1 MLKLLTVALT
11 LSAFAMIGVA
21 SQAEAQ
27 FRPCIKNN
35 PKDNVPCLMTAEGTG
50 QIKPRT
56 R

>member
-11 LSAFAMIGVA
+11 LGVFAMIGVA

-35 PKDNVPCLMTAEGTG
+35 PKDNVPCLMTAE
-50 QIKPRT
+50 RT
-56 R
+56 EQVRSR

>member
-11 LSAFAMIGVA
+11 LGAFATIGVT

-27 FRPCIKNN
+27 FRPCFKNN
-35 PKDNVPCLMTAEGTG
+35 PKDNVPCLMTAEGAG
-50 QIKPRT
+50 QTKLRS